1 MYSTASERSEFVP
14 PREKV
19 SLRALALAL
28 LAHIMLI
35 AALTWGVH
43 WKREETASFEA
54 ELWSS
59 TAQQAAPKAVETPP
73 PPAAEPQPAQPQPA
87 EAAPPAPRPV
97 PQPAVPLPAPIK
109 VPLAKPTPAQRE
121 ADIALEQEK
130 KRKLL
135 KQQKEAE
142 LKAEKLREQQQA
154 ELQAQQDK
162 ELQKKK
168 EKDLKAKQEL
178 ADKAADKKLETKK
191 VETKELEKQ
200 KLAAAAAAAAST
212 AAEKQKQAAAAAAKE
227 KQHQEAVRRIMGMAG
242 AAGDP
247 DAKGTAAKSSGPS
260 AGYAG
265 KVKARVLPN
274 VVFTDEITGNP
285 TAEVEVRTTPDGT
298 IMSQRLIK
306 PSGNSAWDD
315 AVMKAI
321 VRTGSLP
328 RDIDGRVPSPMIIQ
342 FKPN

>member
-1 MYSTASERSEFVP
+1 MHSTASERSEFVP

-28 LAHIMLI
+28 LAHIVLI

-59 TAQQAAPKAVETPP
+59 TTQQAAPKAADTTPSPAAETQP
-73 PPAAEPQPAQPQPA
+73 AEPQPAEP
-87 EAAPPAPRPV
+87 APPAPRPV

-142 LKAEKLREQQQA
+142 LKAEKLREQQEA
-154 ELQAQQDK
+154 ELLAKQEK

-178 ADKAADKKLETKK
+178 ADKAADKKLEAKK
-191 VETKELEKQ
+191 LEAKELEKQ
-200 KLAAAAAAAAST
+200 KLAAAAASAAT
-212 AAEKQKQAAAAAAKE
+212 EKQKQAAADAAKE

-242 AAGDP
+242 AAGDA
-247 DAKGTAAKSSGPS
+247 DSKGTAAKSSGPS

-274 VVFTDEITGNP
+274 VVFTEEITGNP

-298 IMSQRLIK
+298 IMSQRLLK
-306 PSGNSAWDD
+306 SSGNPAWDD
-315 AVMKAI
+315 AVIKAI

>member
-1 MYSTASERSEFVP
+1 MNSAAAERSEFVP

-28 LAHIMLI
+28 LAHIVLI

-59 TAQQAAPKAVETPP
+59 TAQQAAPKAADTTP
-73 PPAAEPQPAQPQPA
+73 PPAAEPQPTEPQPA
-87 EAAPPAPRPV
+87 EAATPAPRPV

-178 ADKAADKKLETKK
+178 ADKATDKKLEAKK
-191 VETKELEKQ
+191 QETKELEKQ
-200 KLAAAAAAAAST
+200 KLAAASA
-212 AAEKQKQAAAAAAKE
+212 AAEKQKQAAAEAAKE
-227 KQHQEAVRRIMGMAG
+227 KQHQEAVRRIMGMAD
-242 AAGDP
+242 AADNS
-247 DAKGTAAKSSGPS
+247 KGNGTSAKSSGPS

-265 KVKARVLPN
+265 RVKARILPN
-274 VVFTDEITGNP
+274 VVFTDEAAGNP
-285 TAEVEVRTTPDGT
+285 EAEVEVRTTPDGT
-298 IMSQRLIK
+298 IMSQRLLK
-306 PSGNSAWDD
+306 SSGNKAWDD

>member
-1 MYSTASERSEFVP
+1 MHSIASERSEFVP
-14 PREKV
+14 PREKM

-28 LAHIMLI
+28 LAHIVLI

-43 WKREETASFEA
+43 WKHEETASFEA

-59 TAQQAAPKAVETPP
+59 TTQQAAPKAADTTPS
-73 PPAAEPQPAQPQPA
+73 PAAETQPAEPQPA

-109 VPLAKPTPAQRE
+109 MPLAKPTPAQRE

-135 KQQKEAE
+135 QQQKETE
-142 LKAEKLREQQQA
+142 LKAQKLREQQEA
-154 ELQAQQDK
+154 ELLAKQEK

-178 ADKAADKKLETKK
+178 ADKAADKKLEAKK
-191 VETKELEKQ
+191 QETKELEKQ
-200 KLAAAAAAAAST
+200 KLAVAAASAASA
-212 AAEKQKQAAAAAAKE
+212 AAEKQKQAATAAAKE

-242 AAGDP
+242 AAGDA

-260 AGYAG
+260 KGYAG
-265 KVKARVLPN
+265 KVRARVLPN

-328 RDIDGRVPSPMIIQ
+328 RDIDGRVPSPMIIE